1 MYTRGDDIID
11 CRNNKEAK
19 ELQNSEE
26 GLTKVGS
33 NSELGSLW
41 GNGSS
46 GFKRLDSS
54 SEVCSIAASRF
65 SDFTEESSD
74 ETVVDWTEERWDR
87 SELSEASELA
97 LVMSIILGVLV
108 LTWVTFEIEGNGKAV
123 DLLGLNLVEVVGT
136 DMVVGI
142 AETTQDLKEN
152 FDPADSKLVVLDE
165 ARV

>member
-1 MYTRGDDIID
+1 MYTRGDDIKD
-11 CRNNKEAK
+11 CRNNKEDK

-26 GLTKVGS
+26 GLTKVG
-33 NSELGSLW
+33 LGSLW

-108 LTWVTFEIEGNGKAV
+108 LTWVISEIEGNGKAV
-123 DLLGLNLVEVVGT
+123 DLLGLNLVEEVGT

-142 AETTQDLKEN
+142 VETTQDLKEN
-152 FDPADSKLVVLDE
+152 FEPADSRFVVVDE

>member
-1 MYTRGDDIID
+1 MYTRGDDIKD
-11 CRNNKEAK
+11 CRNNKEDK

-26 GLTKVGS
+26 GLTKVG
-33 NSELGSLW
+33 LGSLW

-65 SDFTEESSD
+65 SDLSEESSD

-97 LVMSIILGVLV
+97 LVMSIILGVLIW
-108 LTWVTFEIEGNGKAV
+108 LISEIEGNGKAV

>member
-11 CRNNKEAK
+11 CRNNKEDK

-33 NSELGSLW
+33 NSELGSLR
-41 GNGSS
+41 GNVSS

-97 LVMSIILGVLV
+97 LVMSIILGVL
-108 LTWVTFEIEGNGKAV
+108 TWLISEIEGNGKAV